1 MHNVFHGV
9 KYQLEI
15 QHFSAINFAS
25 NEKHFFFWGGW
36 GVGRESQ
43 SQQCKQLPWTQ
54 LLVEM
59 DKQYILTS
67 LRDMQQTF
75 DLQFRSQYFK

>member
-1 MHNVFHGV
+1 MKNTFFGGV
-9 KYQLEI
+9 
-15 QHFSAINFAS
+15 
-25 NEKHFFFWGGW
+25 GMGV
-36 GVGRESQ
+36 VGRESQ
-43 SQQCKQLPWTQ
+43 SQQRKQLPWTQ